1 MRIMPDVVRLLSG
14 HALGLAGKGRDVRKS
29 EAMMRLRFCLM
40 LGMTALSACGQKDAV
55 ENFSDLTHDLQGG
68 VIAGPLL
75 PPPGFDKP
83 YPKVGRVPR
92 HTVTFPSTEARKTLS
107 EKLIEQRNDAQYLAV
122 RDGSLVLDPIPPSP
136 SASRNA
142 RRQSGQLGNS
152 GQAASSTMPVAS
164 PEAPRTAQTQDA
176 THDDLPQVT
185 RFAPPPITAGET
197 PPIPDAPPPPPVF
210 AGFAIPDTKFVIP
223 PLPQSFRADPPG
235 GLVQFQATSD
245 VLDMEG
251 QKSINRLK
259 GQHLFGQVMRI
270 TGHGDAVSF
279 SLTDQMAAMN
289 LAILRAK
296 RVGEAFMRL
305 GIPAREIRLAATPLG
320 HGARVEQSGG

>member
-1 MRIMPDVVRLLSG
+1 MVRLLSG

-29 EAMMRLRFCLM
+29 EAMIRLRFCLM

-55 ENFSDLTHDLQGG
+55 ENFSDLTHDLQGR

-122 RDGSLVLDPIPPSP
+122 RDGSLVLDPISPSP

-142 RRQSGQLGNS
+142 KRQSGHPGGS

-164 PEAPRTAQTQDA
+164 PETPHTAPTQDA
-176 THDDLPQVT
+176 TNDDLPQVT
-185 RFAPPPITAGET
+185 RFAPPLITAGEI
-197 PPIPDAPPPPPVF
+197 PPIPDAPPPPVF
-210 AGFAIPDTKFVIP
+210 AGFAIPDTKLIIP

-259 GQHLFGQVMRI
+259 GQHLSGQVMRI

-279 SLTDQMAAMN
+279 SLSDQMAAMH

-320 HGARVEQSGG
+320 HGARVEQAGG